1 MARPKEPIQLIK
13 AKGKK
18 HLTKEEIEKRE
29 NEELKVDL
37 VEVKPPPYLTT
48 QTEKKIFIDIASKL
62 LKIGIMT
69 ELDEDCLARYIIARK
84 LYIDYTKMLKKY
96 ISKINKNDIE
106 VDIGDINKI
115 QNMQDKAFKQCQSS
129 ARDLGLTISSRCKL
143 IIPQSIKED
152 DEDEDL

>member
-1 MARPKEPIQLIK
+1 MARPREPINLLK

-29 NEELKVDL
+29 AEELKVTL
-37 VEVKPPPYLTT
+37 VEVQPPAYLTK
-48 QTEKKIFIDIASKL
+48 TEKDSFKNISEKL
-62 LKIGIMT
+62 LEIGIMT

-84 LYIDYTKMLKKY
+84 LYIDYTKLLKK
-96 ISKINKNDIE
+96 IMKNNIE
-106 VDIGDINKI
+106 FNLEDINRV
-115 QNMQDKAFKQCQSS
+115 QNMQDKAFKQCQST

-152 DEDEDL
+152 DEDDDL

>member
-1 MARPKEPIQLIK
+1 MARPREPISLIK

-29 NEELKVDL
+29 AEELKVPL
-37 VEVKPPPYLTT
+37 FEVKPPTYLTK
-48 QTEKKIFIDIASKL
+48 TEKDSFKNIAEKL
-62 LKIGIMT
+62 LDIGIMT

-84 LYIDYTKMLKKY
+84 LYLDYTKMLKKL
-96 ISKINKNDIE
+96 ISRKNKNDIE
-106 VDIGDINKI
+106 VDIDDINKM

-143 IIPQSIKED
+143 IIPQSLKED
-152 DEDEDL
+152 DDDDDL